1 MNRYTDLS
9 VSAYNPM
16 TTQEIW
22 APAAAMRQQ
31 HNAADEK
38 LQTQIAELDKVN
50 PLDVHYDKAQKIKS
64 DLIKQIENQSSALAT
79 EGFNGNTTSGVYKT
93 NRQLHEQFS
102 PTGELGQINAAKTA
116 YDTEKATYLEDAT
129 KTSKI
134 GREQALKNWEKYA
147 KAKYTGYSEDG
158 KKIANITALGSPA
171 YQDYETDRNQYHAL
185 LGKITSSAKASGHAI
200 VPDATSGLLMMVNRG
215 GNVVHSDNIDALN
228 NAMKG
233 MKDKWVSET
242 GEGRKWADAAGWD
255 PSHTNYRI
263 NQDFNAMKEISN
275 VDNRTENYEF
285 LPGQSIKTK
294 EPPSSGSQGY
304 NLGDGKLFD
313 ANQKIMR
320 EVGLGGGGVD
330 QFTKEERKNQ
340 GWGNAPLFKIIP
352 DVTTKAEKSPEYKK
366 LASSINRSLIAS
378 KKFKEGSKEEEAA
391 VKAYLT
397 KYGNTVIKN
406 RIIDPFL
413 DESGF
418 LFADKTIGKEANA
431 AQANLWKRVKIG
443 ASKMVDEDGNEIPLN
458 KVTQFT
464 YNGDLTANSN
474 INAFKEDKRQNYL
487 AHAGTVKIGDE
498 IKKVYISRNS
508 DDFNTPLYKGAV
520 DGNKINNIIVS
531 QPNIYHTFKSSQIKG
546 FNRYGMKD
554 VEIKYNEGKGTY
566 DVSYKEND
574 GTNIDMPFVTDEYGN
589 AETKFNKWLI
599 KLNE

>member
-116 YDTEKATYLEDAT
+116 FDLEKATYLDDAT
-129 KTSKI
+129 RNSKI
-134 GREQALKNWEKYA
+134 GREQALKNWERYA
-147 KAKYTGYSEDG
+147 KSKYTGYSEDG
-158 KKIANITALGSPA
+158 KKITNITALGSPA
-171 YQDYETDRNQYHAL
+171 YQDHDKQLAEMHSL
-185 LGKITSSAKASGHAI
+185 LGSTSNSARSKGSQIVEIGGMYALKTSSGAI
-200 VPDATSGLLMMVNRG
+200 TTDS
-215 GNVVHSDNIDALN
+215 NIDQLN
-228 NAMKG
+228 NMK
-233 MKDKWVSET
+233 KAYFQRWHDPK
-242 GEGRKWADAAGWD
+242 GEGYQWADAAGID
-255 PSHTNYRI
+255 HDNLR
-263 NQDFNAMKEISN
+263 NQDEVIFNSMIKTKRLDDTGEAY
-275 VDNRTENYEF
+275 DF
-285 LPGQSIKTK
+285 LPGQTMKTK